1 MGVTPLFC
9 SLLCHLGLNLMLR
22 LISLLC
28 TQTLVL
34 MISMNVESKKKQ
46 VTTLKLRG
54 SRIGREGRTSTT
66 WVVKDEKESPR
77 KKKKEAMVWWKRVYH
92 LWGRFR
98 CFFSFAGEWVCCL
111 SSRSLPFKGLIIF
124 GSPGFTTAKVLLCGC
139 SKKKR
144 FFYVL

>member
-66 WVVKDEKESPR
+66 
-77 KKKKEAMVWWKRVYH
+77 
-92 LWGRFR
+92 
-98 CFFSFAGEWVCCL
+98 
-111 SSRSLPFKGLIIF
+111 
-124 GSPGFTTAKVLLCGC
+124 
-139 SKKKR
+139 
-144 FFYVL
+144 